1 MAAVAVVADG
11 EVVTAPPGPIASV
24 DGTGAWVWGNFT
36 EEEFAAI
43 AEALTAG

>member
-1 MAAVAVVADG
+1 MAAVAVVAEG

-24 DGTGAWVWGNFT
+24 DGTGVWVWGNST
-36 EEEFAAI
+36 EEEFAEI